1 MSDNDESKKTNW
13 HEDYQSNRSFGQR
26 ASDVVA
32 RVMGSW
38 LFVLA
43 WAVLVVFWL
52 VYNAIVAKNNAFD
65 APPYI
70 LLNLVLGIPV
80 FFGAPLIMM
89 AQNRQEEKDRRK
101 AERDYQNDET
111 TNDIV
116 KYLKDK
122 LERIEIEKLDYIMD
136 KIDTL
141 YEQMAPDQK
150 KEEQR
155 KEE

>member
-1 MSDNDESKKTNW
+1 MSDNNGTNKTNW

-52 VYNAIVAKNNAFD
+52 AYNAIVAKSNAFD

-141 YEQMAPDQK
+141 YEQIAPDQK

-155 KEE
+155 KKE

>member
-116 KYLKDK
+116 IYLKDK

-141 YEQMAPDQK
+141 YEQIAPDQK

>member
-1 MSDNDESKKTNW
+1 MNSDGEGAKGNW

-38 LFVLA
+38 AFVLA
-43 WAVLVVFWL
+43 WALLVVFWL

-122 LERIEIEKLDYIMD
+122 LERIEVEKLDYIMD
-136 KIDTL
+136 RLDTL
-141 YEQMAPDQK
+141 FEQMAPDLK
-150 KEEQR
+150 KEE
-155 KEE
+155 